1 MIPVYQKD
9 GTVRYYS
16 ENEIDVIIIN
26 SDNVSKLS
34 DYNDGVNIYFR
45 DDSVM
50 FVSNATTDGI
60 SIEFETKDKTSS

>member
-16 ENEIDVIIIN
+16 EDEIDVIIIN

-34 DYNDGVNIYFR
+34 DYNDGINIYFR
-45 DDSVM
+45 DGSVM

-60 SIEFETKDKTSS
+60 SIEFESKDKTSS